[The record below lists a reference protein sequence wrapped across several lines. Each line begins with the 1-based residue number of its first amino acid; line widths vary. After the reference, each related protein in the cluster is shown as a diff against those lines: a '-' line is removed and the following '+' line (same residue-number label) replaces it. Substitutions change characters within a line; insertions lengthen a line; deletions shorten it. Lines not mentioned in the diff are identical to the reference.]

1 MRYLGQRGFTL
12 LESILI
18 ITLVAVAGTMMF
30 TIANSPFTN
39 AADVNRKT
47 SNAFKLEVAMENIIA
62 DYIKNYKNNSSWSQ
76 FDINIGAEGSPAVQA
91 NVYGSYI
98 LKDKHFIKYVSSVE
112 TTDTS
117 QILSAVTIGAALKVT
132 IADDDGN
139 SLTTIFSR
147 YK

>member
-1 MRYLGQRGFTL
+1 M
-12 LESILI
+12 I

-47 SNAFKLEVAMENIIA
+47 SNAFKLEVVMENIIA
-62 DYIKNYKNNSSWSQ
+62 DYKKNYKNNSDWYQ
-76 FDINIGAEGSPAVQA
+76 FDNDIGVEGISVVQA

-98 LKDKHFIKYVSSVE
+98 LKDKHFIKYVGSVE
-112 TTDTS
+112 TIDTS
-117 QILSAVTIGAALKVT
+117 QNLSSVTIGAALKVT